1 MKFSVYCV
9 RDSLLGFGF
18 PVIRDNDAVA
28 SRAFE
33 YDLKVDNSP
42 YKHHPQDFQ
51 LYRIGEFDTES
62 GEVIS
67 ESPVLIASAI
77 DFVEKE

>member
-1 MKFSVYCV
+1 MKFPVYAV

-18 PVIRDNDAVA
+18 PMIRDNDAVA

-42 YKHHPQDFQ
+42 YAHHPQDFQ
-51 LYRIGEFDTES
+51 LYRIGEFDTEN
-62 GEVIS
+62 GNIKS
-67 ESPVLIASAI
+67 ESPTLIAS
-77 DFVEKE
+77 F